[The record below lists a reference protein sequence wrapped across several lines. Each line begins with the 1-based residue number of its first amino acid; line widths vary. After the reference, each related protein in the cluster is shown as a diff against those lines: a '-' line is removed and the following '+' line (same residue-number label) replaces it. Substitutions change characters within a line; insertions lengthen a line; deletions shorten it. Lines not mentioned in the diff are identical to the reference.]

1 MNKDMAVAIYDR
13 TQYKLVPTENI
24 GSWVN
29 GVSQDGFEKPTALI
43 KTVLKFAP
51 EVKTS
56 QDVYVNYFDAA
67 EPSYEGGALFK
78 AQVEVACFNILAKC
92 KAGVEQATPTPNETK
107 GPLTRAFNEIF
118 TAIGVPT
125 GAESAASFYKPP
137 APPPPT
143 NPFNE
148 SMDKALPELHGEFLP
163 DGQLVEAPSESDVRF
178 NFAAPCGAGVKDD
191 SSKPPM
197 HLIDGYALEQL
208 ANVLAFGAEKYAPHN
223 WRKGLAQTRL
233 ISAAMRHLSA
243 FNGGQDT
250 DPETGLHHAAH
261 AMCCCMFMVWMSANK
276 PQFDDRYKG
285 DAA

>member
-1 MNKDMAVAIYDR
+1 MNKDMIAAVYDR
-13 TQYKLVPTENI
+13 TEYKLVPLKDL
-24 GSWVN
+24 GKWVN
-29 GVSQDGFEKPTALI
+29 AIVEDGYATQPTALI
-43 KTVLKFAP
+43 ETIVRFAP
-51 EVKTS
+51 NLRTNAS
-56 QDVYVNYFDAA
+56 
-67 EPSYEGGALFK
+67 LFLYPFTADSDNVMEATEK
-78 AQVEVACFNILAKC
+78 VLFELLAKR
-92 KAGVEQATPTPNETK
+92 KIAGTMVESPSETK
-107 GPLTRAFNEIF
+107 GPLTKAFNEIF
-118 TAIGVPT
+118 NTILGPVAKATPT
-125 GAESAASFYKPP
+125 GETPAIPP
-137 APPPPT
+137 RPVPR
-143 NPFNE
+143 
-148 SMDKALPELHGEFLP
+148 
-163 DGQLVEAPSESDVRF
+163 ESDFARGVSEAIDKF
-178 NFAAPCGAGVKDD
+178 NAALARSEFAPCESGLNDAFTGSSFAPTDGAGVKDD

>member
-1 MNKDMAVAIYDR
+1 MNKDMVAAVYDP
-13 TQYKLVPTENI
+13 TEYKLVPLKDL
-24 GSWVN
+24 SKWVN
-29 GVSQDGFEKPTALI
+29 AIVEDGYATQPTALI
-43 KTVLKFAP
+43 QTIVRFAP
-51 EVKTS
+51 NLLTNES
-56 QDVYVNYFDAA
+56 
-67 EPSYEGGALFK
+67 LF
-78 AQVEVACFNILAKC
+78 LY
-92 KAGVEQATPTPNETK
+92 P
-107 GPLTRAFNEIF
+107 F
-118 TAIGVPT
+118 TADSDNVMEATEKVLFELLAECKNTDTMVGAPMGKIEMISDSAPAVGT
-125 GAESAASFYKPP
+125 GYHAFLKTQNGIESTFAEAIDKFNGAFARSEFTPRVSSFNASL
-137 APPPPT
+137 
-143 NPFNE
+143 
-148 SMDKALPELHGEFLP
+148 SKALHEL
-163 DGQLVEAPSESDVRF
+163 
-178 NFAAPCGAGVKDD
+178 NGAGVKDD
-191 SSKPPM
+191 SAKPPM

>member
-1 MNKDMAVAIYDR
+1 MNKDMVAAVYDP
-13 TQYKLVPTENI
+13 TEYKLVPLKDL
-24 GSWVN
+24 GKWVN
-29 GVSQDGFEKPTALI
+29 AIVEDGYGNQPTALI
-43 KTVLKFAP
+43 KTIVRFAP
-51 EVKTS
+51 NLLTNAS
-56 QDVYVNYFDAA
+56 
-67 EPSYEGGALFK
+67 LFLYPFTADSDNVMEATEK
-78 AQVEVACFNILAKC
+78 VLLELLAKR
-92 KAGVEQATPTPNETK
+92 KTADTMVELPRETK
-107 GPLTRAFNEIF
+107 GPLTKAFNEIF

-125 GAESAASFYKPP
+125 SAESAASFYKPP

-148 SMDKALPELHGEFLP
+148 STDKALPELHDGLIH
-163 DGQLVEAPSESDVRF
+163 DGQLVEAPRESSVSL
-178 NFAAPCGAGVKDD
+178 NFAAPYGAGVKDD

-208 ANVLAFGAEKYAPHN
+208 AKVLAFGAEKYAPHN

-233 ISAAMRHLSA
+233 ISAAIRHLSA